1 MFRGG
6 CILSEHN
13 LEDCATRL
21 EIIGEQ
27 FICLFQAAGLDDQQ
41 RNSLHDALDAKEICA
56 FGICLTQQNEDTQR
70 IGRIYEVELQVDW
83 ELHKTMTKR
92 RGKYARTSPLQFEDT
107 GEHMVISE
115 NTREMNRLTKGF
127 QREMSC
133 WLRLSPNVD
142 SDASHRRS
150 VFRRLSLSGDSPP
163 DWETEPVCAEFGFS
177 GIEEVIICLRRVP
190 DHDP

>member
-1 MFRGG
+1 M
-6 CILSEHN
+6 SEFN
-13 LEDCATRL
+13 LKDCLTRL
-21 EIIGEQ
+21 EIIREQ
-27 FICLFQAAGLDDQQ
+27 FTFLFQAAGLDDQQ